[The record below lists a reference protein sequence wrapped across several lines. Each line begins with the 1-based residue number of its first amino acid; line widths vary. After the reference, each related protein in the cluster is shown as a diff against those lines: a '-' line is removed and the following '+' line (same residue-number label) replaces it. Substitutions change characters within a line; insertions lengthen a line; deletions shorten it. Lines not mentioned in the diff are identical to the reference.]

1 MKTKVLITVNETD
14 IVSVVANGNTEVFLK
29 HTNES
34 HQTTA
39 ARKLETVETTNE
51 QFERMIVLPKVTAEE
66 HGKFP
71 KGRWV
76 TVALLFMLALPC
88 CAMPVLD
95 AIAQVESG
103 NCDTCV
109 GPSGEVSRYQ
119 FMSRVWLSVTHLPL
133 SAAVNP
139 VTASNAANQELGAR
153 IARFTRSHHCA
164 PTIFQQALLWR
175 CLARVDRPTAAD
187 KDYAQRVVNLASI
200 Q

>member
-95 AIAQVESG
+95 AIAQVETG
-103 NCDTCV
+103 GCDTV
-109 GPSGEVSRYQ
+109 QGKAGEIGRFQMTRATWRQATS
-119 FMSRVWLSVTHLPL
+119 LPY
-133 SAAVNP
+133 SAAINP
-139 VTASNAANQELGAR
+139 FTAFNVANQALGAR
-153 IARFTRSHHCA
+153 IAGFERCHERKS
-164 PTIFQQALLWR
+164 TIYEQALLWHCPAHVMKPNAEER
-175 CLARVDRPTAAD
+175 S
-187 KDYAQRVVNLASI
+187 YAQRVVNLAAI
-200 Q
+200 P